1 MIDVLKTEILRLECL
16 QNFKRRRRVGGGGVR
31 VLRISS
37 DGDDRMGA
45 KIRTPKKS
53 LGPAT
58 KPKKSHA
65 EFPSHKNFQKALNDV
80 IIKIET

>member
-1 MIDVLKTEILRLECL
+1 MIDVLKTEILQLECL
-16 QNFKRRRRVGGGGVR
+16 CKILSGGEGGCL
-31 VLRISS
+31 LRISS
-37 DGDDRMGA
+37 ERDDRMGA

>member
-1 MIDVLKTEILRLECL
+1 MYLRLRFYGWNVCKIL
-16 QNFKRRRRVGGGGVR
+16 SAGGGWGGGGVR